1 MTRLRAKTLTL
12 VNKENIKISRND
24 PRIALIPIT
33 SGIAEATSAP
43 NTNARSTK
51 VKGMAIASASFK
63 SFPIFSLM
71 DLVFTPPPD
80 A

>member
-1 MTRLRAKTLTL
+1 MRLRAKTLTF
-12 VNKENIKISRND
+12 VNREKMKISRND

-33 SGIAEATSAP
+33 RGIAEATSAP

-51 VKGMAIASASFK
+51 VNGIAIDSASFK

-71 DLVFTPPPD
+71 ELVITPPPD